1 MATISTNQHLYY
13 ILKRVST
20 VTLLKYFFEK
30 ALDIFTISWYNIY
43 RVKKRGEK
51 DKTRNGSEYIMEHL
65 KKAEEIIK
73 ELIEIAKLLNK
84 LFKECLPLIC
94 TLTTLWLL
102 IKYGF

>member
-1 MATISTNQHLYY
+1 MKILGVIS
-13 ILKRVST
+13 I
-20 VTLLKYFFEK
+20 
-30 ALDIFTISWYNIY
+30 IFLIIKS
-43 RVKKRGEK
+43 
-51 DKTRNGSEYIMEHL
+51 
-65 KKAEEIIK
+65 IIK